1 MTIRER
7 LFRYRYHQPPPTLK
21 ILFGGQQVAE
31 LKRENPGYR
40 FRYLD
45 RFSQLGLQPFPG
57 LPLGQEYKG
66 TVLPLYF
73 RERLPDTR
81 RLDVKRLVS
90 QFNIPTDDE
99 LLLLGTLGKHAIT
112 DPFEFQLS
120 SAA

>member
-21 ILFGGQQVAE
+21 ILYGGEQVAE
-31 LKRENPGYR
+31 LKREAAGYR
-40 FRYLD
+40 FYYLD
-45 RFSQLGLQPFPG
+45 RFSELGLKPFPG
-57 LPLGQEYKG
+57 LKLGEDYTG
-66 TVLPLYF
+66 AVLPLYF
-73 RERLPDTR
+73 RERLPDTK
-81 RLDVKRLVS
+81 RLDVKRLVA

-99 LLLLGTLGKHAIT
+99 LLLLGTLGKHTIT